1 MKLYNEDCLKT
12 LLYMPDESVDLVLT
26 DCPYHIVQGGC
37 TNIPIKDECGG
48 IFNKRSTFTRQ
59 NAKSGKLFD
68 NNDIKFEEWL
78 PHIYRVLKQD
88 THCYIMINPRNLAE
102 LQTKAEKVGFKF
114 QNILIWYKNNSL
126 PNRYY
131 LNSYEMIL
139 MLRKGKAK
147 NINNMGTKN
156 VLEIKNII
164 GNKSHPTEKPVE
176 LMKILIENSTNGGG
190 IVLDPFMGTGA
201 TGVACKELGRDFIGI
216 EIDKKYYD
224 IAKERIGEEI

>member
-1 MKLYNEDCLKT
+1 MKLYNEDCLHT
-12 LLYMPDESVDLVLT
+12 LLYMPDESIDLVLT

-37 TNIPIKDECGG
+37 TTGAYGNPGGVLNHDYTKNGENIEY
-48 IFNKRSTFTRQ
+48 TRQ
-59 NAKSGKLFD
+59 GKIFKH
-68 NNDIKFEEWL
+68 NDIKFEEWL
-78 PHIYRVLKQD
+78 PHIFRILKPD
-88 THCYIMINPRNLAE
+88 THCYIMINPRNVAE
-102 LQTKAEKVGFKF
+102 LQAKAEKVGFKF
-114 QNILIWYKNNSL
+114 QNILIWYKNNST

-139 MLRKGKAK
+139 MLRKGKAR

-190 IVLDPFMGTGA
+190 DSIRSIYGNRSYWRSL
-201 TGVACKELGRDFIGI
+201 
-216 EIDKKYYD
+216 
-224 IAKERIGEEI
+224 